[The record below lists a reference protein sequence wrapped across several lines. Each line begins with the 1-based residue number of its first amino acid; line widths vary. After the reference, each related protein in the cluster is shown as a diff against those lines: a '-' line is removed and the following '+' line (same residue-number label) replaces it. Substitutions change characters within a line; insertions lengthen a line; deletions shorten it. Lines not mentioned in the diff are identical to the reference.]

1 MNGMY
6 GLLEITSEEF
16 QNIAQLVYQRFGIN
30 LTDRK
35 VTLVKGRLNKLIRT
49 KGFASF
55 KEYYNYVVNDSSGT
69 ELLQLVDKISTNHTY
84 FYREEEHFATLKN
97 SILPEIVR
105 QLPGEDPNELRIW
118 SAGCSSGEE
127 PYTLAIEL
135 KEYFGGI
142 QAITGKVIL
151 ATDISLTVLE
161 SAGVGEYT
169 MERLKNVPRKLLGRY
184 FDRTPDSTYR
194 VSDSIRSLLLFKR
207 LNLMRETFP
216 FKKKFHMIFCRNVMI
231 YFDKATKERL
241 VENFAN
247 YLVPGGFLFIGHSE
261 SLGRDSKIFKY
272 IQPALYKK
280 MER

>member
-6 GLLEITSEEF
+6 GLLEITGEEF

-55 KEYYNYVVNDSSGT
+55 KEYYDYVVNDSSGT

-84 FYREEEHFATLKN
+84 FYREEEHFNTLKN
-97 SILPEIVR
+97 SILPEIVS

-142 QAITGKVIL
+142 RAITGKVIL

-169 MERLKNVPRKLLGRY
+169 MERLKNVPRQLLGRY

-194 VSDSIRSLLLFKR
+194 VRDSIRSLLLFKR

-216 FKKKFHMIFCRNVMI
+216 FKRKFHMIFCRNVMI

-247 YLVPGGFLFIGHSE
+247 YLVPGGYLFIGHSE
-261 SLGRDSKIFKY
+261 SLGRDSEIFKY

>member
-97 SILPEIVR
+97 SILPEIVS

-169 MERLKNVPRKLLGRY
+169 MERLKNVPRQLLGRY

-194 VSDSIRSLLLFKR
+194 VRDSIRSLLLFKR

-247 YLVPGGFLFIGHSE
+247 YLVPGGYLFIGHSE